1 MNVDEDWDKL
11 LVQADPFDVFSVTY
25 SDGQTPTKLEWKI
38 SELLLLSEGF
48 VFSLKS
54 LLVENKT
61 KT

>member
-38 SELLLLSEGF
+38 CELLLLKVLSS
-48 VFSLKS
+48 SLKS
-54 LLVENKT
+54 LLVENKI